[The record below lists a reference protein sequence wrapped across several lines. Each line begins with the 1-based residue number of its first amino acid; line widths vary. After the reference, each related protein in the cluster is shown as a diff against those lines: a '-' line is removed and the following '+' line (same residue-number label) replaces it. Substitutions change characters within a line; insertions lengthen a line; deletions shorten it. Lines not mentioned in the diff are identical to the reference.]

1 MLEVTILESVGS
13 CIDNSLITYPM
24 NVDNTPDVNSGVSL
38 VDCCDEWYENL
49 SNDDVKLIVKL
60 LMKKGITSVHHI
72 K

>member
-13 CIDNSLITYPM
+13 CIDNNYITYPM

-49 SNDDVKLIVKL
+49 NSDDVKLIINL
-60 LMKKGITSVHHI
+60 LMKKILVS
-72 K
+72 